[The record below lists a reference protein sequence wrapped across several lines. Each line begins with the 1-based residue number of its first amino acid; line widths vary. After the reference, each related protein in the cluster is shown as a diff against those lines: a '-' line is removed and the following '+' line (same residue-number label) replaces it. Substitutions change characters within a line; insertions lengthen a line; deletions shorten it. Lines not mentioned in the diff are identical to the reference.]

1 MKKIIVITGASG
13 GLGQEFVAQYLA
25 KNNHVIGIDLNVD
38 DQEQSEN
45 YTSIS
50 CDLTN
55 IKASGKVVE
64 DIITESWCT

>member
-13 GLGQEFVAQYLA
+13 GLGAKEFVSQYLA

-38 DQEQSEN
+38 DQKQSEN
-45 YTSIS
+45 YASLS

-55 IKASGKVVE
+55 IKASERK
-64 DIITESWCT
+64 